1 MSGKG
6 KGQLNGFLDAGSHLE
21 GKLRFDDTFRVEGR
35 LTGSVE
41 SKGTLYV
48 GERGEVKGEIRV
60 GQLFVSGSVDAV
72 IEAED
77 RVEVAPGG
85 RLQGEVVSPTLVIE
99 EGAIFRGQSKMVD
112 REASEAPVVAPLRR

>member
-6 KGQLNGFLDAGSHLE
+6 KSQLNGFLDAGSHLE

-41 SKGTLYV
+41 SKGALYV
-48 GERGEVKGEIRV
+48 GARGEVEGEIRV

-72 IEAED
+72 IEADD
-77 RVEVAPGG
+77 RVEVAAGG
-85 RLQGEVVSPTLVIE
+85 RLQGEVAAPTLVIE
-99 EGAIFRGQSKMVD
+99 EGAIFQGRSKMAD
-112 REASEAPVVAPLRR
+112 REAPTSPVVAPLRR